1 MGPESKGRAWFSK
14 IYNKLETLLVEVDS
28 FTSQVS
34 PLFDFHINSR

>member
-14 IYNKLETLLVEVDS
+14 IYNKLENLLVEVDS

-34 PLFDFHINSR
+34 PLFDCHYQF